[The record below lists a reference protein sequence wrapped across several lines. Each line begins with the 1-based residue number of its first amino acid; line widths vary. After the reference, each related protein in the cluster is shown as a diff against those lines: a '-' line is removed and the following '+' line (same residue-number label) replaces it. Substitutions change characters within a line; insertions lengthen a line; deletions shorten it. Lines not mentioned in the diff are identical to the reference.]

1 MAASTSKDEGF
12 SLGRTKSLVPWK
24 EQDVGLLAEGKDDV
38 YRPSHMSSGRGLVV
52 EIPKVQPKDV
62 RDANLEVCSG
72 EGASGFRSPS
82 RGLSDVESLSDPS
95 FQKFI
100 SFSKFLGLLVVGYE
114 REIASLLRKM
124 KTRKGRRVSTVKRR
138 PSSTPCLVREILN
151 LEYLVKYCTS
161 NKKERSRSS
170 GWEMVCE

>member
-38 YRPSHMSSGRGLVV
+38 YRPLHMSSGRGLVV

-62 RDANLEVCSG
+62 RDTNLEVCSG

-124 KTRKGRRVSTVKRR
+124 ESRKGRTVSIVKKRS
-138 PSSTPCLVREILN
+138 SSTPRFARELRN
-151 LEYLVKYCTS
+151 LKCSVNYCNS
-161 NKKERSRSS
+161 NKKE
-170 GWEMVCE
+170 ELE